1 MMLKMLNAILR
12 NRFLTSWNT
21 KCIVK
26 EIKDLN
32 YKTSDAYRNGY
43 IVAEFFSSY
52 STLDGHEI
60 WSLVNFQM
68 KLEGS

>member
-32 YKTSDAYRNGY
+32 YKTSDAYRNCY